1 MAKHL
6 VKCAICGESFDTNQI
21 QAVKHGARRY
31 SHATCEPNNKDF
43 IPMEVKEVKQEDKDL
58 ANLKDYIKKLYGDK
72 ANWVLI
78 TKQIKDFQQNYN
90 YTLSG
95 ILKSLV
101 WFYEIKGNS
110 PEKSNGGIGI
120 VPFAYKDAYNYY
132 YDLFVAQNTNVNKN
146 VIAITSKE
154 REITI
159 KPPERPIK
167 KRFFNFLN
175 KTEEEE

>member
-1 MAKHL
+1 MAKHN
-6 VKCAICGESFDTNQI
+6 VKCAICGETFDTNLV

-31 SHATCEPNNKDF
+31 SHATCEPDNKDF
-43 IPMEVKEVKQEDKDL
+43 IPMEVKVEDKDL
-58 ANLKDYIKKLYGDK
+58 TALKDYIKKLYGDK

-78 TKQIKDFQQNYN
+78 NKQIKDFQKEYN

-120 VPFAYKDAYNYY
+120 VPFAYQNAYNYY
-132 YDLFVAQNTNVNKN
+132 YDLFVAQSKNENKDI
-146 VIAITSKE
+146 VEITSKT

-167 KRFFNFLN
+167 RRFFKFLN
-175 KTEEEE
+175 DDEEGVN

>member
-6 VKCAICGESFDTNQI
+6 VKCAICGETFDTNLV

-31 SHATCEPNNKDF
+31 SHATCEPDNKDF
-43 IPMEVKEVKQEDKDL
+43 VPMEVKVEDKDL
-58 ANLKDYIKKLYGDK
+58 TELKDYIKKLYGNK
-72 ANWVLI
+72 ANWILI
-78 TKQIKDFQQNYN
+78 NKQIKDFQKEYG
-90 YTLSG
+90 YSLSG
-95 ILKSLV
+95 MLKSLV

-120 VPFAYKDAYNYY
+120 IPFAYQNAYNYY
-132 YDLFVAQNTNVNKN
+132 YDLFVAQSKNENKN
-146 VIAITSKE
+146 VKEIITKT

-167 KRFFNFLN
+167 RRFFKFLN
-175 KTEEEE
+175 DDEEGVD